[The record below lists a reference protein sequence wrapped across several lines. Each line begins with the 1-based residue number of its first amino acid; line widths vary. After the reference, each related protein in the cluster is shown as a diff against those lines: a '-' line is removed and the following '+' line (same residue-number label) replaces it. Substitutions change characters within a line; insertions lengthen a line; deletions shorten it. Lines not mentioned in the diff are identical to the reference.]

1 MRICSYGLMPNHWHF
16 VLWPEHDGDLPAF
29 MQPALTVTHVAGSG
43 TADRLATGMCTRVS
57 FKSFPI
63 GTDDHFYQVVRY
75 VERNALRANL
85 VQRAELWR
93 WSSLWRRVCGTAE
106 QRRLLSDLAALP
118 CPHGATGKL
127 VNRPQTEAELEAIRR
142 SVTRGRPY
150 GEGAW
155 IEKCAERLG
164 LDFTLRPR
172 GRPRIGK

>member
-1 MRICSYGLMPNHWHF
+1 
-16 VLWPEHDGDLPAF
+16 
-29 MQPALTVTHVAGSG
+29 MQRLTVTHV
-43 TADRLATGMCTRVS
+43 TRWQRHRRQVGYGHVYQGR

-106 QRRLLSDLAALP
+106 QRRLLSTWPLP
-118 CPHGATGKL
+118 CPRDWGKL

-172 GRPRIGK
+172 GRPRIRK